1 MTQTVLGVDCY
12 RMNAKCPL
20 IMPAA
25 SSLETERKFLIIK
38 IKIQ

>member
-25 SSLETERKFLIIK
+25 SSLETERKFLLIK